1 MTREEVI
8 AAILEWNEKLGHV
21 PSRTEL
27 SKLAGVSRQQI
38 RKHFGTYSRAL
49 RECNLSAMRGGMKVD
64 LGLLFQ
70 DWAEIARKL
79 GKLPTVVEYEHHSKY
94 SVRPLS
100 GRFGT
105 WGHVPGGL
113 QHYAEQEGLAQEWPD
128 VMAMVTE
135 RCQEP
140 MGRPRPAGMTVE
152 PRQMEG
158 RPMYG
163 RLLRPCPL
171 VCEPTNENGVM
182 FLFGAVA
189 IDLGFMVLRL
199 QTNGFPDCEAFRV
212 MEGNR
217 LQRVKIE
224 LEQQSRNYLLHGHP
238 IDGCDLIICWEHNWP
253 ECPIEVIELKK
264 LVGNQQWMIGET
276 R

>member
-1 MTREEVI
+1 MTKEEVK
-8 AAILEWNEKLGHV
+8 AAILELNEKLGHV

-38 RKHFGTYSRAL
+38 RKHFGTYSRVL
-49 RECNLSAMRGGMKVD
+49 RECNLSAMRGGMRVD
-64 LGLLFQ
+64 LGLLFR
-70 DWAEIARKL
+70 DWAEIVRKL
-79 GKLPTVVEYEHHSKY
+79 GKLPTVIDYEQLSRY

-100 GRFGT
+100 TRFGT
-105 WGHVPGGL
+105 WGNVPAGL
-113 QHYAEQEGLAQEWPD
+113 KHYAEQQGLGAEWPD

-135 RCQEP
+135 RCQRP
-140 MGRPRPAGMTVE
+140 SGRPRPAGMTVE

-182 FLFGAVA
+182 FLFGAMA
-189 IDLGFMVLRL
+189 WDLGFMALRI
-199 QTNGFPDCEAFRV
+199 QTGFPDIEAFRT
-212 MEGNR
+212 MEGGR

-224 LEQQSRNYLLHGHP
+224 LEQESRNFLLHGHY
-238 IDGCDLIICWEHNWP
+238 IEGCDLIVCWEHNWT

-264 LVGNQQWMIGET
+264 VIRDQGSELHRSIT
-276 R
+276 